1 MRPELGEHTKRIRT
15 LGLRLNIWHWH
26 DLLHSTH
33 NSEEERAIADGNPL
47 QTIIVRLAGEGPGSK
62 CGANCR
68 IIRLVT
74 RHESSP
80 RTYLLVGLRTT
91 YLEAVCCRYKRNYI
105 TQKMQMISS
114 ALELRMLCRDRIHGP
129 PMQIGS
135 QCRNQI

>member
-1 MRPELGEHTKRIRT
+1 MQGREQQTCNPYDEKIIGSASHETRAGGTYKTNRA

-62 CGANCR
+62 FGANCR
-68 IIRLVT
+68 VIRLVT

-80 RTYLLVGLRTT
+80 RTYL
-91 YLEAVCCRYKRNYI
+91 
-105 TQKMQMISS
+105 
-114 ALELRMLCRDRIHGP
+114 
-129 PMQIGS
+129 
-135 QCRNQI
+135 